1 MKRMAIA
8 ALALAGCSTTVAPA
22 DVGVASDGLL
32 HGIEACHR
40 NMFDGVPVDRA
51 VAESARGRTYA
62 RDDRYDVVSGIS
74 PPGWKLAGEVRVG
87 ATDRGGCNIYISS
100 GDGPELRNLALAT
113 HFGMSSRRWIPMKI
127 IAAPRGEVRDAV
139 CTTDRMP
146 AGKSV
151 GVVMTSRLD
160 STVTDR
166 RAFIATVMLAAA
178 SDCTERQFP

>member
-1 MKRMAIA
+1 MTRIAMA
-8 ALALAGCSTTVAPA
+8 ALALAGCSTTVAP
-22 DVGVASDGLL
+22 VEIGVASDGLL

-40 NMFDGVPVDRA
+40 NVIDGVPVDRA
-51 VAESARGRTYA
+51 V
-62 RDDRYDVVSGIS
+62 DRYDVVSGIS

-100 GDGPELRNLALAT
+100 GDGPELRNLALTT

-127 IAAPRGEVRDAV
+127 IAAPRGEVRDAI

-160 STVTDR
+160 STATDR

-178 SDCTERQFP
+178 SDCTERQIF